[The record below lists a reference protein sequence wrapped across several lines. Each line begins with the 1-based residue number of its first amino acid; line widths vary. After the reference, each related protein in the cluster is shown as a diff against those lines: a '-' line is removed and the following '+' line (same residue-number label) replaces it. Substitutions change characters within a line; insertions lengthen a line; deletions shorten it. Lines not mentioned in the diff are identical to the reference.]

1 MRFLTAGET
10 HGKGLVTVIEGF
22 PSNVPMEADNINKY
36 LALRQQGYGRGGRM
50 KIETDKAEF
59 ITGVRNK
66 LTLGSPISIFIKN
79 KDYDNWNKIMCPEE
93 IEEGREVYCARPGHA
108 DLTGSIKYDHK
119 DMRNVLER
127 ASARETAARVAAGAA
142 AICLLEQFGIT
153 VKSHVVEIGA
163 VKADGKYCEAAL
175 GESELRCC
183 DAAAEQKM
191 KAYIDKAKAEGDSV
205 GGIFEII
212 ISGVPAGLGS
222 YVQWDRKLDAKLSA
236 ALMSIQAIKGVEF
249 GIGFEC
255 ARRPGSLVHDP
266 INTDYTRATNNAGG
280 IEGGMSNGEDI
291 IIRAAMKPIPTL
303 YKPLDTVN
311 ILTGEK
317 TEASVERS
325 DICAVPA
332 ASVVGMCAAAFVI
345 ADEFLNKYSGDSL
358 AEIKRNY
365 NG

>member
-10 HGKGLVTVIEGF
+10 HGKGLITVIEGF
-22 PSNVPMEADNINKY
+22 PSNVPMEAEKINKY
-36 LALRQQGYGRGGRM
+36 LALRQMGYGRGGRM

-59 ITGVRNK
+59 ISGVRNN

-79 KDYDNWNKIMCPEE
+79 RDYENWSSIMCPEE
-93 IEEGREVYCARPGHA
+93 IEEGREVYCPRPGHA

-142 AICLLEQFGIT
+142 AMCLLEQFGIT
-153 VKSHVVEIGA
+153 VKSHVVEIGN
-163 VKADGKYCEAAL
+163 VKAN
-175 GESELRCC
+175 GEYNEDAVNASELRCS
-183 DAAAEQKM
+183 DKSAEDKM
-191 KAYIDKAKAEGDSV
+191 KAYIDKAKADGDSV

-222 YVQWDRKLDAKLSA
+222 YVQWDRKLDAKLSM

-249 GIGFEC
+249 GLGFDC
-255 ARRPGSLVHDP
+255 ARRYGSAVHDP
-266 INTDYTRATNNAGG
+266 INTDYTRKTNNAGG

-303 YKPLDTVN
+303 YTPLDTVN
-311 ILTGEK
+311 MLTGEK
-317 TEASVERS
+317 TQASVERS

-345 ADEFLNKYSGDSL
+345 ADEFLNKYSGDNL

-365 NG
+365 KA